1 VQKSG
6 AIHLKVVGVLA
17 QRDVTLRT
25 VSEACR
31 VVLARTKRSMNQRPL
46 LDSVISAVGEAF
58 NNIAVHGYRDEPPGP
73 VEIDVAVDRRGRL
86 AVEMRDY
93 GRSFDF
99 RNTRL
104 PDLDAMPESGMGVF
118 IMNGVMD
125 EVVYRPGRPNVLK
138 LVKRLT

>member
-1 VQKSG
+1 MKKAE
-6 AIHLKVVGVLA
+6 AIHLKVVGQLD

-31 VVLARTKRSMNQRPL
+31 VVLSRTARAANQTGL

-58 NNIAVHGYRDEPPGP
+58 NNIAVHGYRDEAPGP
-73 VEIDVAVDRRGRL
+73 VEIEVALDRRGRL

-99 RNTRL
+99 VNARP
-104 PDLDAMPESGMGVF
+104 PDLDALPESGMGIF
-118 IMNGVMD
+118 IMNKVMD

>member
-1 VQKSG
+1 VEKGQS
-6 AIHLKVVGVLA
+6 IHLKVVGQLD

-31 VVLARTKRSMNQRPL
+31 MVLARTKRASDHRGL

-58 NNIAVHGYRDEPPGP
+58 NNIAVHGYRDEEPGP

-99 RNTRL
+99 KKAPR
-104 PDLDAMPESGMGVF
+104 PDLDALPESGMGIF
-118 IMNGVMD
+118 IMTGVMD